1 MSAYR
6 LLICCIAALF
16 LSACDSKKIE
26 NVVQQPLSSSSNTAA
41 QEHLTITLTRENID
55 LKSKFNI
62 DFNERFIKLEQMK
75 KEAAIAQACMQ
86 PFNINFC
93 PSSVTAAGEAAIR
106 NNISGGANPYLWPAY
121 LFKFIF
127 ILVIFIML
135 VFVPLELWS
144 KRIKPNL
151 TAKERTDNDVA
162 ESRATLEL
170 MNDRIKYLKG
180 EMAILEKKLA
190 LRKEEIEQELIDL
203 ESEHEENIKSLEET
217 FKEKFEN
224 NQIILKNQDDEI
236 KQKDSSIQA
245 LKAFDF

>member
-16 LSACDSKKIE
+16 LSACGPNESGNTVKK
-26 NVVQQPLSSSSNTAA
+26 PTSTSSNTAA
-41 QEHLTITLTRENID
+41 QEHLTITLTRENAD
-55 LKSKFNI
+55 LQSQLNNDYNGKVLKS
-62 DFNERFIKLEQMK
+62 RQME

-93 PSSVTAAGEAAIR
+93 PSSVTKAGEAVIK

-121 LFKFIF
+121 LLKFIF
-127 ILVIFIML
+127 ILVIFIIL

-170 MNDRIKYLKG
+170 MNDRIKYLKE

-190 LRKEEIEQELIDL
+190 LRKEEVEQELIDL
-203 ESEHEENIKSLEET
+203 ESENEEKIKSIEET

-224 NQIILKNQDDEI
+224 NKIILKNQDDEI

-245 LKAFDF
+245 LKAFEF